1 MSIPTTPHHSN
12 PHHSTPHHSTPLPTT
27 LHQISFLPGP
37 SDAPGPEEIVI
48 RTVSNI
54 EVPHTLPSRLSARTF
69 YPKAMKYQ
77 SKAIMMFQR
86 DTSDIDQA
94 LFAMYVQEY
103 DEHSDGSNKRMAYIA
118 YLDSVSYMRPSE
130 YIVLHRVTSCYILLH
145 LVTSCYIVLHLFT
158 TTCAACATCV
168 LRTVLLKV
176 DLD

>member
-1 MSIPTTPHHSN
+1 
-12 PHHSTPHHSTPLPTT
+12 
-27 LHQISFLPGP
+27 
-37 SDAPGPEEIVI
+37 
-48 RTVSNI
+48 
-54 EVPHTLPSRLSARTF
+54 
-69 YPKAMKYQ
+69 
-77 SKAIMMFQR
+77 MMFQR

-145 LVTSCYIVLHLFT
+145 RVTLFT
-158 TTCAACATCV
+158 TTCAACAACAACV

>member
-1 MSIPTTPHHSN
+1 
-12 PHHSTPHHSTPLPTT
+12 
-27 LHQISFLPGP
+27 
-37 SDAPGPEEIVI
+37 
-48 RTVSNI
+48 
-54 EVPHTLPSRLSARTF
+54 
-69 YPKAMKYQ
+69 
-77 SKAIMMFQR
+77 MMFQR

-130 YIVLHRVTSCYILLH
+130 YIL
-145 LVTSCYIVLHLFT
+145 LHLFT